1 MMKTDTNKLVRVR
14 FAPSPTG
21 YLHIGSLRT
30 ALFNWLFARHHK
42 GTFLVRIEDTDIE
55 RSKPEYTDA
64 IIHDLKWMD
73 LQPDE
78 PLVIQSDRFAEHA
91 KLVEHLIAQGKAY
104 KDYYSQEELIERYKE
119 KTGISEF
126 AKAYAVCRNQPQD
139 QDKPYVV
146 RFKLPL
152 DRQAVSFNDLIRGT
166 VSFEIE
172 QLDDFV
178 IARSDGRPMYN
189 FVVVADDIEQRV
201 THVIRGED
209 HISNTPKQILL
220 YEALEKEQ
228 PAFAHLP
235 LILGKEG
242 QRLSKRDAATAT
254 QEYRELGYLPDAL
267 LNYLVRL
274 GWAHGDQ
281 EIFSRKELI
290 DLFSIEEVGKKG
302 SIFDQEKLDWINGLY
317 IRNSDNYALKKMLS
331 DLRLDFGDSF
341 FEESQIIELINVYKD
356 RSKTLVELANH
367 LKMFGQPPQDYD
379 VIACSE
385 WVDSQTASALQDLMD
400 KLNVLPSF
408 TLHDI
413 KELLAAYAKQ
423 HNKKLGAIAQPIR
436 IALVG
441 GSSSPS
447 VFELLAI
454 LGKKEVLMRLER
466 FVLFLQ
472 QRS

>member
-1 MMKTDTNKLVRVR
+1 MMKTDAKSVRVR

-55 RSKPEYTDA
+55 RSKSEYTDA

-73 LQPDE
+73 LQSDE
-78 PLVIQSDRFAEHA
+78 PLVIQSHRFAEHA
-91 KLVEHLIAQGKAY
+91 KLIEHLMAQGKAY
-104 KDYYSQEELIERYKE
+104 KDYYSQEELIELYKQ

-126 AKAYAVCRNQPQD
+126 VKAYAVCRDQPQD

-152 DRQAVSFNDLIRGT
+152 DRHSVSFNDLIRGT
-166 VSFEIE
+166 LSFEIE

-189 FVVVADDIEQRV
+189 FVVVADDIHQRV

-228 PAFAHLP
+228 PIFAHLP

-254 QEYRELGYLPDAL
+254 QEYRDLGYLPDAL

-274 GWAHGDQ
+274 GWSHGDQ
-281 EIFSRKELI
+281 EIFSREELI
-290 DLFSIEEVGKKG
+290 NLFSIEEVGKKG

-341 FEESQIIELINVYKD
+341 FNESQIIELINVYKD

-367 LKMFGQPPQDYD
+367 LKMFGQAPQDYD
-379 VIACSE
+379 AIACSE
-385 WVDSQTASALQDLMD
+385 WVDSHTLSVLQDLVD
-400 KLNVLPSF
+400 KLNALASF
-408 TLHDI
+408 ALQDI
-413 KELLAAYAKQ
+413 KELLAVYAKE

-454 LGKKEVLMRLER
+454 LGKKEALMRLER

>member
-1 MMKTDTNKLVRVR
+1 MMKTENRPVRVR

-30 ALFNWLFARHHK
+30 ALFNWLFARHHN

-55 RSKPEYTDA
+55 RSKPEYTHA

-78 PLVIQSDRFAEHA
+78 PIVIQSHRFPEHA
-91 KLVEHLIAQGKAY
+91 KLIELLLQQGKAY
-104 KDYYSQEELIERYKE
+104 KDYYTQDELIDLYKE
-119 KTGISEF
+119 KTGAAEF
-126 AKAYAVCRNQPQD
+126 VKAYAVCRNQPQD

-166 VSFEIE
+166 VTFDIE

-220 YEALEKEQ
+220 YEALEKQ
-228 PAFAHLP
+228 LPDFAHLP

-281 EIFSRKELI
+281 EIFSREELI
-290 DLFSIEEVGKKG
+290 KVFSIEEVGKKG

-317 IRNSDNYALKKMLS
+317 MRHSDNRALKGMLS
-331 DLRLDFGDSF
+331 DLQLDFGGSH
-341 FEESQIIELINVYKD
+341 FEDLQIVELINLYKD
-356 RSKTLVELANH
+356 RSKTLVELAHH
-367 LKMFGQPPQDYD
+367 LKTFGQTPQAYD
-379 VIACSE
+379 ATACSE
-385 WVDSQTASALQDLMD
+385 WVDSQTVSMLQDLMQ
-400 KLNVLPSF
+400 KLNELPSF

-413 KELLAAYAKQ
+413 KELLAVYAKQ
-423 HNKKLGAIAQPIR
+423 QNKKLGAIAQPIR

-454 LGKKEVLMRLER
+454 LGKKESLRRLER
-466 FVLFLQ
+466 FVVFLQ
-472 QRS
+472 QR